1 MSEGALQSYF
11 KNQTKKHKVFWR
23 KIKFEGRRGCPD
35 VLIAFDGQVIFVE
48 LKNPNKK
55 GRLSQLQVRQIQ
67 HMKDAG
73 LSVEIITDKEQVD
86 DVIRKITRA

>member
-11 KNQTKKHKVFWR
+11 KNQTKKYNVLWR

-35 VLIAFDGQVIFVE
+35 VLIAFDGRAIFVE